1 MLISGSN
8 KILETERKKLNW
20 AVKFLSISLY
30 ILNNIIGMDYCQQ
43 HGIADQL
50 LQQCLVPVVPN
61 PRELT
66 GGVWFRCRICGKV
79 ELTSKLSLHA
89 RQVHHTDHVTDCIS
103 RYVQLAIVFC

>member
-1 MLISGSN
+1 MMNRSGLAMM
-8 KILETERKKLNW
+8 IYFAIT
-20 AVKFLSISLY
+20 
-30 ILNNIIGMDYCQQ
+30 NIFDDVHTITGMEYCQQ

-89 RQVHHTDHVTDCIS
+89 RQVHHTDHVTDCIA
-103 RYVQLAIVFC
+103 RYLLLMPNNK

>member
-1 MLISGSN
+1 M
-8 KILETERKKLNW
+8 
-20 AVKFLSISLY
+20 Y
-30 ILNNIIGMDYCQQ
+30 ILGMEYCQQ

-89 RQVHHTDHVTDCIS
+89 RQVHHTDHVTDCIA
-103 RYVQLAIVFC
+103 RYVLTFVQYTK

>member
-1 MLISGSN
+1 MIRDFEGHSN
-8 KILETERKKLNW
+8 IPND
-20 AVKFLSISLY
+20 
-30 ILNNIIGMDYCQQ
+30 IIGMDYCQQ

-103 RYVQLAIVFC
+103 RYVYTIGYRLMLKILGAGHAQFKIF